1 MIELL
6 ALMLILGGLF
16 FFLSGSIGLLRLPD
30 LFCRL
35 HALAKADNVGLACI
49 TIGVVLIDANLVN
62 GLKLLLIW
70 ILILAASAV
79 SSHLIA
85 RHALHGESDHD

>member
-6 ALMLILGGLF
+6 ALLLILFGLF
-16 FFLSGSIGLLRLPD
+16 FFLSGSLGLLRLPD

-35 HALAKADNVGLACI
+35 HALAKADNLGLACI
-49 TIGVVLIDANLVN
+49 GLGVILIDRSILTGLQLVLIWGLV
-62 GLKLLLIW
+62 
-70 ILILAASAV
+70 LAASAV

-85 RHALHGESDHD
+85 RHALHRSNDDE

>member
-1 MIELL
+1 MTDLIALL
-6 ALMLILGGLF
+6 LIVGGLF

-49 TIGVVLIDANLVN
+49 ALGVVLIDGGLLNL
-62 GLKLLLIW
+62 LRLALIW
-70 ILILAASAV
+70 LLVLAASSV

-85 RHALHGESDHD
+85 RHYLRTGGRND